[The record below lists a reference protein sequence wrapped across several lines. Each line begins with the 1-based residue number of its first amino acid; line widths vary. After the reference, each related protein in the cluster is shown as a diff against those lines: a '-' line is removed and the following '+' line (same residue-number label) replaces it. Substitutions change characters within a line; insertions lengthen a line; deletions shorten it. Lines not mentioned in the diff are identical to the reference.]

1 MRQLYFVLFLIFS
14 FNVTHGQ
21 YSYIIVP
28 NGQDV
33 VAIGQAVTPEHGFL
47 PGKQFKFY
55 PTINKYDFSG
65 QRMRVELYDQRDSLK
80 LVNLPCAKVEINNNS
95 EFAGP
100 NGALKVGEY
109 FQHLFSESNMVPD
122 TSASDTLKVF
132 LQALDARLI
141 GFGSITAHGLCQM
154 QMVFKNISKTYCVDI
169 TDKDPHSPIGRNAF
183 VTRKTATRVI
193 ASASIREVI
202 EQFFANQKGSPEK

>member
-1 MRQLYFVLFLIFS
+1 MRKLFFALLVTIAVRSADAQIF
-14 FNVTHGQ
+14 FYNIG
-21 YSYIIVP
+21 P
-28 NGQDV
+28 LGE
-33 VAIGQAVTPEHGFL
+33 AITPEHGFL
-47 PGKQFKFY
+47 PGKGFKFY

-65 QRMRVELYDQRDSLK
+65 QKMRVELYDQRDSLK
-80 LVNLPCAKVEINNNS
+80 LVTIPCAEVEINNKS

-109 FQHLFSESNMVPD
+109 FQNLFSQSGIVPD
-122 TSASDTLKVF
+122 SSASDTLKVF

-154 QMVFKNISKTYCVDI
+154 HMKFKNISKTYCADI
-169 TDKDPHSPIGRNAF
+169 TDKDPHSPISQNAF

-193 ASASIREVI
+193 ASAGIREVI
-202 EQFFANQKGSPEK
+202 EQFFVDLKESR